1 MTQNINRFTS
11 LDIFRGA
18 TMALMVIVNTPGTW
32 SYVYAPLR
40 HAEWHGCTLTDLV
53 FPFFLFVIGVAMRF
67 SFDKY
72 DICKYGPLFNKII
85 FRTITIFVIGLLLNA
100 FPFIRQN
107 WDWSSF
113 RILGILQ
120 RIALAYFFAGC
131 IVLRLDVKGLVKI
144 SFFLL
149 VGYWILLITYGWYS
163 SQDPYALKTNLILVI
178 DRFLLG
184 ESHLYGGTGIQFD
197 PEGLL
202 STIPSIV
209 TILIGFLVGTMIK
222 TSNDHEDNVQRMA
235 MLGSLLIIIGW
246 TWGFI
251 LPINKQLWTSS
262 YVLYTGG
269 IAIILLAG
277 MIWLVD
283 IKKIDWWTKP
293 FVILGS
299 NAIFLYALSS
309 IWVKILLKI
318 SFELNGK
325 MISGY
330 SYFYKTIFQP
340 LAGNINGSLFF
351 ALFHVL
357 IFLLILTWMY
367 RKNIFIKI

>member
-1 MTQNINRFTS
+1 MIENIKRFTA

-32 SYVYAPLR
+32 SYVYDPLR
-40 HAEWHGCTLTDLV
+40 DAQWHGCTLTDLV
-53 FPFFLFVIGVAMRF
+53 FPFFLFIIGVSMRF

-85 FRTITIFVIGLLLNA
+85 FRTLTIFIIGLLLNA

-113 RILGILQ
+113 RILGVLQ
-120 RIALAYFFAGC
+120 RIALAYFFASF
-131 IVLRLDVKGLVKI
+131 IVLRLNVKGLVKI
-144 SFFLL
+144 SFFIL
-149 VGYWILLITYGWYS
+149 VGYWLLLLSYGLYS
-163 SQDPYALKTNLILVI
+163 GQDPYSLKYNLILVI
-178 DRFLLG
+178 DSFLLG
-184 ESHLYGGTGIQFD
+184 ENHLYGGTGIQFD

-222 TSNDHEDNVQRMA
+222 TTNDHQDNIQRMVV
-235 MLGSLLIIIGW
+235 LGSLLIITGW
-246 TWGFI
+246 LWSFGF
-251 LPINKQLWTSS
+251 PINKQLWTSS
-262 YVLYTGG
+262 YVLYTAG
-269 IAIILLAG
+269 IAIILLSG
-277 MIWLVD
+277 MIWFVD

-299 NAIFLYALSS
+299 NAIFLYILSS
-309 IWVKILLKI
+309 LWVKILLKI
-318 SFELNGK
+318 SFKLDGK

-330 SYFYKTIFQP
+330 SYLYKTIFQP
-340 LAGNINGSLFF
+340 IAGNINGSLFF
-351 ALFHVL
+351 AIFHVL
-357 IFLLILTWMY
+357 FFLLLLTWMY
-367 RKNIFIKI
+367 RKKIFIKI

>member
-1 MTQNINRFTS
+1 MTQNINRFIS

-32 SYVYAPLR
+32 TYVYAPLR

-113 RILGILQ
+113 RILGVLQ
-120 RIALAYFFAGC
+120 RIALAYFFAGF

>member
-1 MTQNINRFTS
+1 LTQHINRFVA

-32 SYVYAPLR
+32 AYVYSPLR
-40 HAEWHGCTLTDLV
+40 HAQWHGCTLTDLV
-53 FPFFLFVIGVAMRF
+53 FPFFLFIIGVSMRF

-85 FRTITIFVIGLLLNA
+85 FRTITIFIIGLLLNA
-100 FPFIRQN
+100 FPFIRQD

-113 RILGILQ
+113 RILGVLQ
-120 RIALAYFFAGC
+120 RIALAYFFASF
-131 IVLRLDVKGLVKI
+131 IVLRFDVKGIVNI
-144 SFFLL
+144 SFILL
-149 VGYWILLITYGWYS
+149 VGYWITLMAYGWYS
-163 SQDPYALKTNLILVI
+163 GQDPYALKTNLILVV
-178 DRFLLG
+178 DQFLLG

-202 STIPSIV
+202 STIPSVV
-209 TILIGFLVGTMIK
+209 TVLIGFLVGTMIK
-222 TSNDHEDNVQRMA
+222 TTNDHEDNAQRMA
-235 MLGSLLIIIGW
+235 VLGSLLIIIGW
-246 TWGFI
+246 LWGFI
-251 LPINKQLWTSS
+251 FPINKQIWTSS

-277 MIWLVD
+277 LVWLVD
-283 IKKIDWWTKP
+283 IKKINWWTKP

-318 SFELNGK
+318 TFEFEGK

-330 SYFYKTIFQP
+330 SYLYKTIFQP
-340 LAGNINGSLFF
+340 LAGNINGSLLF
-351 ALFHVL
+351 AFFHVL
-357 IFLLILTWMY
+357 IFLLILTWMF
-367 RKNIFIKI
+367 RKKIYIKI

>member
-1 MTQNINRFTS
+1 MTQNINRFIS

-32 SYVYAPLR
+32 TYVYAPLR

-113 RILGILQ
+113 RILGVLQ
-120 RIALAYFFAGC
+120 RIALAYFFAGF

-222 TSNDHEDNVQRMA
+222 TSNDHEDNVRRMA
-235 MLGSLLIIIGW
+235 VLGSLLIIIGW

>member
-1 MTQNINRFTS
+1 MTQHINRFIA

-32 SYVYAPLR
+32 AYVYSPLR
-40 HAEWHGCTLTDLV
+40 HAQWHGCTLTDLV
-53 FPFFLFVIGVAMRF
+53 FPFFLFIIGVSMRF

-85 FRTITIFVIGLLLNA
+85 FRTITIFIIGLLLNA
-100 FPFIRQN
+100 FPFIRQD

-113 RILGILQ
+113 RILGVLQ
-120 RIALAYFFAGC
+120 RIALAYFFASF
-131 IVLRLDVKGLVKI
+131 IVLRFDVKGIVNI
-144 SFFLL
+144 SFILL
-149 VGYWILLITYGWYS
+149 VGYWITLMAYGWYS
-163 SQDPYALKTNLILVI
+163 GQDPYALKTNLILVV
-178 DRFLLG
+178 DQFLLG

-202 STIPSIV
+202 STIPSVV
-209 TILIGFLVGTMIK
+209 TVLIGFLVGTMIK
-222 TSNDHEDNVQRMA
+222 TTNDHEDNAQRMA
-235 MLGSLLIIIGW
+235 VLGSLLIIIGW
-246 TWGFI
+246 LWGFI
-251 LPINKQLWTSS
+251 FPINKQIWTSS

-277 MIWLVD
+277 LVWLVD
-283 IKKIDWWTKP
+283 IKKINWWTKP

-318 SFELNGK
+318 TFEFEGK

-330 SYFYKTIFQP
+330 SYLYKTIFQP
-340 LAGNINGSLFF
+340 LAGNINGSLLF
-351 ALFHVL
+351 AFFHVL
-357 IFLLILTWMY
+357 IFLLILTWMF
-367 RKNIFIKI
+367 RKKIYIKI

>member
-1 MTQNINRFTS
+1 LTQHINRFIA

-32 SYVYAPLR
+32 AYVYSPFR
-40 HAEWHGCTLTDLV
+40 HAQWHGCTLTDLV
-53 FPFFLFVIGVAMRF
+53 FPFFLFIIGVSMRF

-85 FRTITIFVIGLLLNA
+85 FRTITIFIIGLLLNA
-100 FPFIRQN
+100 FPFIRQD

-113 RILGILQ
+113 RILGVLQ
-120 RIALAYFFAGC
+120 RIALAYFFASF
-131 IVLRLDVKGLVKI
+131 IVLRFDVKGIVNI
-144 SFFLL
+144 SFILL
-149 VGYWILLITYGWYS
+149 VGYWITLMAYGWYS
-163 SQDPYALKTNLILVI
+163 GQDPYALKTNLILVV
-178 DRFLLG
+178 DQFLLG

-202 STIPSIV
+202 STIPSVV
-209 TILIGFLVGTMIK
+209 TVLIGFLVGTMIK
-222 TSNDHEDNVQRMA
+222 TTNDHEDNAQRMA
-235 MLGSLLIIIGW
+235 VLGSLLIIIGW
-246 TWGFI
+246 LWGFI
-251 LPINKQLWTSS
+251 FPINKQIWTSS

-277 MIWLVD
+277 LVWLVD
-283 IKKIDWWTKP
+283 IKKINWWTKP

-318 SFELNGK
+318 TFEFEGK

-330 SYFYKTIFQP
+330 SYLYKTIFQP
-340 LAGNINGSLFF
+340 LAGNINGSLLF
-351 ALFHVL
+351 AFFHVL
-357 IFLLILTWMY
+357 IFLLILTWMF
-367 RKNIFIKI
+367 RKKIYIKI

>member
-1 MTQNINRFTS
+1 MTQHIDRFMA

-32 SYVYAPLR
+32 AYVYSPLR
-40 HAEWHGCTLTDLV
+40 HAQWHGCTLTDLV
-53 FPFFLFVIGVAMRF
+53 FPFFLFIIGVAMRF

-85 FRTITIFVIGLLLNA
+85 FRTITIFIIGLLLNA
-100 FPFIRQN
+100 FPFIRQD

-113 RILGILQ
+113 RILGVLQ
-120 RIALAYFFAGC
+120 RIALAYFFASF
-131 IVLRLDVKGLVKI
+131 IVLRFDVKGIVNI
-144 SFFLL
+144 SFILL
-149 VGYWILLITYGWYS
+149 VGYWITLMAYGWYS
-163 SQDPYALKTNLILVI
+163 GQDPYALKTNLILVV
-178 DRFLLG
+178 DQFLLG

-202 STIPSIV
+202 STIPSVV
-209 TILIGFLVGTMIK
+209 TVLIGFLVGTMIK
-222 TSNDHEDNVQRMA
+222 TTNDHEDNAQRMA
-235 MLGSLLIIIGW
+235 VLGSLLIIIGW
-246 TWGFI
+246 LWGFI
-251 LPINKQLWTSS
+251 FPINKQIWTSS

-277 MIWLVD
+277 LIWLVD
-283 IKKIDWWTKP
+283 IKKINWWTKP

-318 SFELNGK
+318 SFELEGK

-340 LAGNINGSLFF
+340 LAGNINGSLLF
-351 ALFHVL
+351 AFFHVV
-357 IFLLILTWMY
+357 IFLIILTWMY
-367 RKNIFIKI
+367 RKKIYIKI

>member
-1 MTQNINRFTS
+1 MTQHINRFIA

-32 SYVYAPLR
+32 AYVYSPLR
-40 HAEWHGCTLTDLV
+40 HAQWHGCTLTDLV
-53 FPFFLFVIGVAMRF
+53 FPFFLFIIGVSMRF

-85 FRTITIFVIGLLLNA
+85 FRTITIFIIGLLLNA
-100 FPFIRQN
+100 FPFIRQD

-113 RILGILQ
+113 RILGVLQ
-120 RIALAYFFAGC
+120 RIALAYFFASF
-131 IVLRLDVKGLVKI
+131 IVLRFDVKGIVNI
-144 SFFLL
+144 SFILL
-149 VGYWILLITYGWYS
+149 VGYWITLMAYGWYS
-163 SQDPYALKTNLILVI
+163 GQDPYALKTNLILVV
-178 DRFLLG
+178 DQFLLG

-202 STIPSIV
+202 STIPSVV
-209 TILIGFLVGTMIK
+209 TVLIGFLVGTMIK
-222 TSNDHEDNVQRMA
+222 TTNDHEDNAQRMA
-235 MLGSLLIIIGW
+235 VLGSLLIIIGW
-246 TWGFI
+246 LWGFI
-251 LPINKQLWTSS
+251 FPINKQIWTSS

-277 MIWLVD
+277 LVWLVD
-283 IKKIDWWTKP
+283 IKKINCWTKP

-318 SFELNGK
+318 TFEFEGK

-330 SYFYKTIFQP
+330 SYLYKTIFQP
-340 LAGNINGSLFF
+340 LAGNINGSLLF
-351 ALFHVL
+351 AFFHVL
-357 IFLLILTWMY
+357 IFLLILTWMF
-367 RKNIFIKI
+367 RKKIYIKI

>member
-1 MTQNINRFTS
+1 MTQNINRFIS

-32 SYVYAPLR
+32 TYVYAPLR

-113 RILGILQ
+113 RILGVLQ
-120 RIALAYFFAGC
+120 RIALAYFFAGF

-222 TSNDHEDNVQRMA
+222 TRNDHKDNVQRIA
-235 MLGSLLIIIGW
+235 MLGSLLIIIGG

>member
-1 MTQNINRFTS
+1 MTQHINRFVA

-32 SYVYAPLR
+32 AYVYSPLR
-40 HAEWHGCTLTDLV
+40 HAQWHGCTLTDLV
-53 FPFFLFVIGVAMRF
+53 FPFFLFIIGVSMRF

-85 FRTITIFVIGLLLNA
+85 FRTITIFIIGLLLNA
-100 FPFIRQN
+100 FPFIRQD

-113 RILGILQ
+113 RILGVLQ
-120 RIALAYFFAGC
+120 RIALAYFFASF
-131 IVLRLDVKGLVKI
+131 IVLRFDVKGIVNI
-144 SFFLL
+144 SFILL
-149 VGYWILLITYGWYS
+149 VGYWITLMAYGWYS
-163 SQDPYALKTNLILVI
+163 GQDPYALKTNLILVV
-178 DRFLLG
+178 DQFLLG

-202 STIPSIV
+202 STIPSVV
-209 TILIGFLVGTMIK
+209 TVLIGFLVGTMIK
-222 TSNDHEDNVQRMA
+222 TTNDHEDNTQRMA
-235 MLGSLLIIIGW
+235 VLGSLLIIIGW
-246 TWGFI
+246 LWGFI
-251 LPINKQLWTSS
+251 FPINKQIWTSS

-277 MIWLVD
+277 LVWLVD
-283 IKKIDWWTKP
+283 IKKINWWTKP

-318 SFELNGK
+318 TFEFEGK

-330 SYFYKTIFQP
+330 SYLYKTIFQP
-340 LAGNINGSLFF
+340 LAGNINGSLLFSF
-351 ALFHVL
+351 FHVL
-357 IFLLILTWMY
+357 IFLLILTWMF
-367 RKNIFIKI
+367 RKKIYIKI

>member
-1 MTQNINRFTS
+1 MTEKINRFLA

-18 TMALMVIVNTPGTW
+18 TIALMVIVNTPGTW
-32 SYVYAPLR
+32 SYVYGPLR

-53 FPFFLFVIGVAMRF
+53 FPFFLFIICVAMRF

-85 FRTITIFVIGLLLNA
+85 FRTMTIFVIGLLLNA

-113 RILGILQ
+113 RILGVLQ
-120 RIALAYFFAGC
+120 RIALAYFFASF

-149 VGYWILLITYGWYS
+149 VGYWLLLMSYGFYS
-163 SQDPYALKTNLILVI
+163 GQDPYSLKYNLILVI
-178 DRFLLG
+178 DSFLLG

-222 TSNDHEDNVQRMA
+222 TTKNHQDNIQRMVV
-235 MLGSLLIIIGW
+235 LGSLLIITGW
-246 TWGFI
+246 LWSFGF
-251 LPINKQLWTSS
+251 PINKQLWTSS
-262 YVLYTGG
+262 YVLYTAG
-269 IAIILLAG
+269 IAIILLSG
-277 MIWLVD
+277 MIWFVD

-293 FVILGS
+293 FVVLGS
-299 NAIFLYALSS
+299 TAIFLYVLSS
-309 IWVKILLKI
+309 LWVKILLRI
-318 SFELNGK
+318 SFELDGK
-325 MISGY
+325 IVSGY
-330 SYFYKTIFQP
+330 FYLYKTIFQP
-340 LAGNINGSLFF
+340 IAGNINGSLFF
-351 ALFHVL
+351 AISHVL
-357 IFLLILTWMY
+357 MFLLILTWMH
-367 RKNIFIKI
+367 RKKIFIRI

>member
-1 MTQNINRFTS
+1 MTQNINRFIS
-11 LDIFRGA
+11 LDIFRGV

-113 RILGILQ
+113 RILGVLQ
-120 RIALAYFFAGC
+120 RIALAYFFAGF

>member
-1 MTQNINRFTS
+1 MTQNINRFIS

-113 RILGILQ
+113 RILGVLQ
-120 RIALAYFFAGC
+120 RIALAYFFAGF

-262 YVLYTGG
+262 YVLYTGVT
-269 IAIILLAG
+269 AIILLAG

-367 RKNIFIKI
+367 RKNIIIKI

>member
-1 MTQNINRFTS
+1 MTEKINRFLA

-18 TMALMVIVNTPGTW
+18 TIALMVIVNTPGTW
-32 SYVYAPLR
+32 SYVYGPLR

-53 FPFFLFVIGVAMRF
+53 FPFFLFIIGVAMRF

-85 FRTITIFVIGLLLNA
+85 FRTITIFSIGLLLNA

-113 RILGILQ
+113 RILGVLQ
-120 RIALAYFFAGC
+120 RIALAYFFASF

-149 VGYWILLITYGWYS
+149 VGYWLLLMSYGFYS
-163 SQDPYALKTNLILVI
+163 GQDPYSLKYNLILVI
-178 DRFLLG
+178 DSFLLG

-222 TSNDHEDNVQRMA
+222 TTNDHQDNIQRMVV
-235 MLGSLLIIIGW
+235 LGSLLIITGW
-246 TWGFI
+246 LWSFGF
-251 LPINKQLWTSS
+251 PINKQLWTSS
-262 YVLYTGG
+262 YVLYTAG
-269 IAIILLAG
+269 IAIILLSG
-277 MIWLVD
+277 MIWIVD

-299 NAIFLYALSS
+299 NAIFLYVLSS
-309 IWVKILLKI
+309 LWVKILLKI
-318 SFELNGK
+318 SFELDGK
-325 MISGY
+325 IVSGY
-330 SYFYKTIFQP
+330 FYLYKTIFQP
-340 LAGNINGSLFF
+340 IAGNINGSLFF
-351 ALFHVL
+351 AISHVL
-357 IFLLILTWMY
+357 MFLLILTWMH
-367 RKNIFIKI
+367 RKKIFIRI

>member
-11 LDIFRGA
+11 LYIFRGA

-32 SYVYAPLR
+32 TYVYAPLR

-113 RILGILQ
+113 RILGVLQ
-120 RIALAYFFAGC
+120 RIALAYFFAGF

-367 RKNIFIKI
+367 RKKIFIKI

>member
-1 MTQNINRFTS
+1 MTQHINRFIA

-32 SYVYAPLR
+32 AYVYSPLR
-40 HAEWHGCTLTDLV
+40 HAQWHGCTLTDLV
-53 FPFFLFVIGVAMRF
+53 FPFFLFIIGVSMRF

-85 FRTITIFVIGLLLNA
+85 FRTITIFIIGLLLNA
-100 FPFIRQN
+100 FPFIRQD

-113 RILGILQ
+113 RILGVLQ
-120 RIALAYFFAGC
+120 RIALAYFFASF
-131 IVLRLDVKGLVKI
+131 IVLRFDVKGIVNI
-144 SFFLL
+144 SFIIL
-149 VGYWILLITYGWYS
+149 VGYWITLMAYGWYS
-163 SQDPYALKTNLILVI
+163 GQDPYALKTNLILVV
-178 DRFLLG
+178 DQFLLG

-202 STIPSIV
+202 STIPSVV
-209 TILIGFLVGTMIK
+209 TVLIGFLVGTMIK
-222 TSNDHEDNVQRMA
+222 TTNDHEDNAQRMA
-235 MLGSLLIIIGW
+235 VLGSLLIIIGW
-246 TWGFI
+246 LWGFI
-251 LPINKQLWTSS
+251 FPINKQIWTSS

-277 MIWLVD
+277 LVWLVD
-283 IKKIDWWTKP
+283 IKKINWWTKP

-318 SFELNGK
+318 TFEFEGK

-330 SYFYKTIFQP
+330 SYLYKTIFQP
-340 LAGNINGSLFF
+340 LAGNINGSLLF
-351 ALFHVL
+351 AFFHVL
-357 IFLLILTWMY
+357 IFLLILTWMF
-367 RKNIFIKI
+367 RKKIYIKI

>member
-1 MTQNINRFTS
+1 MTQHINRFVA

-32 SYVYAPLR
+32 AYVYSPFR
-40 HAEWHGCTLTDLV
+40 HAQWHGCTLTDLV
-53 FPFFLFVIGVAMRF
+53 FPFFLFIIGVSMRF

-85 FRTITIFVIGLLLNA
+85 FRTITIFIIGLLLNA
-100 FPFIRQN
+100 FPFIRQD

-113 RILGILQ
+113 RILGVLQ
-120 RIALAYFFAGC
+120 RIALAYFFASF
-131 IVLRLDVKGLVKI
+131 IVLRFDVKGIVNI
-144 SFFLL
+144 SFILL
-149 VGYWILLITYGWYS
+149 FGYWITLMVYGWYS
-163 SQDPYALKTNLILVI
+163 GQDPYALKTNLILVV
-178 DRFLLG
+178 DQFLLG

-202 STIPSIV
+202 STIPSVV
-209 TILIGFLVGTMIK
+209 TVLIGFLVGTMIK
-222 TSNDHEDNVQRMA
+222 TTNDHEDNAQRMA
-235 MLGSLLIIIGW
+235 VLGSLLIIIGW
-246 TWGFI
+246 LWGFI
-251 LPINKQLWTSS
+251 FPINKQLWTSS

-277 MIWLVD
+277 LIWLVD
-283 IKKIDWWTKP
+283 IKKINWWTKP

-318 SFELNGK
+318 SFELEGK

-330 SYFYKTIFQP
+330 SYFYKTIFQT
-340 LAGNINGSLFF
+340 LVGNINGSLFF
-351 ALFHVL
+351 ALFHVI
-357 IFLLILTWMY
+357 IFLLILTWMD
-367 RKNIFIKI
+367 RKNIYIKI

>member
-1 MTQNINRFTS
+1 MTQNINRFIS

-113 RILGILQ
+113 RILGVLQ
-120 RIALAYFFAGC
+120 RIALAYFFAGF

-144 SFFLL
+144 SFLL
-149 VGYWILLITYGWYS
+149 LFGYWILLITYGWYS

-184 ESHLYGGTGIQFD
+184 ESHLYGGTEIQFD

-251 LPINKQLWTSS
+251 FPINKQLWTSS

-340 LAGNINGSLFF
+340 IAGNINGSLFF

>member
-1 MTQNINRFTS
+1 MTQNINRFIS
-11 LDIFRGA
+11 LDILRGA
-18 TMALMVIVNTPGTW
+18 TMALMIIVNTPGTW

-113 RILGILQ
+113 RILGVLQ
-120 RIALAYFFAGC
+120 RIALAYFFAGF